1 MKIDKMLFELYK
13 SIKQMDKLYNI
24 MIDEFNEMAKLLSH
38 SEKLNFI
45 KMMAD
50 LQVQNE
56 SEVNEND

>member
-1 MKIDKMLFELYK
+1 MDKMLFELYK

-45 KMMAD
+45 KMMVD

-56 SEVNEND
+56 SEVNENDQ